1 MKCVGRWLDTIRKM
15 SQQMESDL
23 NRTQRV
29 HIRTGILWNKESK
42 LNAQTVEQK
51 LEPIIQSTG
60 CETVTQTQRRTERE
74 RDR

>member
-1 MKCVGRWLDTIRKM
+1 M
-15 SQQMESDL
+15 
-23 NRTQRV
+23 
-29 HIRTGILWNKESK
+29 WNKESK

-74 RDR
+74 RETDRQTETEVTTQTLTETGSRLSLKAWKLKLRGC